1 MICRLEAA
9 QEREKPLAS
18 LLSKME
24 RGDSEKM
31 KIFLD

>member
-9 QEREKPLAS
+9 QEREKPLAF

-24 RGDSEKM
+24 RSDSEKDED
-31 KIFLD
+31 FS